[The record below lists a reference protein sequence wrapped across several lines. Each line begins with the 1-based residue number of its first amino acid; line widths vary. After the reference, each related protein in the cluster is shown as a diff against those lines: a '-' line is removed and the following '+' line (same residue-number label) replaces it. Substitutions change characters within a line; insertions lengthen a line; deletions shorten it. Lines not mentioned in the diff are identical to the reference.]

1 MTPVDNPSA
10 GANARTGLADYR
22 AADHAGAMA
31 QPQPD
36 ADSGRSP
43 PGHVLWRLILP
54 VLFAILVAAAIEI
67 FIGVVFKPGFWQKTT
82 WLMYD
87 PYKGEVFDRV
97 EMYLRLSHVEN
108 SDPDI
113 ISVGDS
119 SGFFS
124 LQSKVVNRY
133 LGGLKFISLNT
144 GANQAYIGYQAI
156 AEYMLRRSKK
166 IKYVVLYVFPALQAQ
181 EIVFHAA
188 DLGPITESDLVG
200 PQSYLTPPSAFLS
213 PYAKFRLFEGR
224 RFHVGEPLTS
234 HMPSLQLLSTVD
246 DTLGWLPEFDVRFDR
261 VNERVPFYP
270 DDRWGWYNHLGLT
283 DPSSI
288 NANLDAFDRMVRSYG
303 AQLVVAFGP
312 IASRGDFP
320 NDPYSIADDRA
331 LARFQREHPDVKF
344 LFPLITAWGGEKFG
358 MFNHI
363 SREYTFL
370 SSERLGRGLAQ
381 LIRDPDSIPPYEAR
395 YTPPSSYPPITAQP
409 TGPSDP
415 SLLDPALALY
425 LYTSTVDPKYADLLS
440 KRVQDL
446 LAHDQAYQY
455 AVLDARQRVA
465 SLEQRHIKIGFDLS
479 QMHATPVNVQG
490 LSHCGAE
497 PGRNPQ
503 WIQLDGNMIFTYNS
517 PVESSSEPVRWP
529 LSSHI
534 FIPTV
539 IEDGVRK
546 FDGYCPEPSMN
557 QFPVSLH

>member
-1 MTPVDNPSA
+1 MTSVDNSSA
-10 GANARTGLADYR
+10 GANARAGLADYR
-22 AADHAGAMA
+22 AADHAGGMA
-31 QPQPD
+31 QPN
-36 ADSGRSP
+36 ADPGRTP
-43 PGHVLWRLILP
+43 PGDVLWRLILP
-54 VLFAILVAAAIEI
+54 VLFAILVAAAIEL
-67 FIGVVFKPGFWQKTT
+67 FIGVIFKPGFWQKTT

-97 EMYLRLSHVEN
+97 EMYLRLSHVED

-181 EIVFHAA
+181 EIVLHAA

-224 RFHVGEPLTS
+224 RFHVDEPLTS

-283 DPSSI
+283 DPSAI

-312 IASRGDFP
+312 IASRGDVP
-320 NDPYSIADDRA
+320 NDPYAIDDDHA

-381 LIRDPDSIPPYEAR
+381 LIRDPDSIPPYEAH

-455 AVLDARQRVA
+455 AVLDARRRVA

-490 LSHCGAE
+490 LPHCGAE
-497 PGRNPQ
+497 PGRSPQ
-503 WIQLDGNMIFTYNS
+503 WIQLDGNMIFTYES
-517 PVESSSEPVRWP
+517 PTARASEPVRWP

-546 FDGYCPEPSMN
+546 FDGYCPEPSMS